1 MNKKILI
8 SASTHPCPFEDLGA
22 YAHNLKDLGVPY
34 LHCDLMD
41 GKFVDNVALS
51 FDKLIEIG
59 KICDNALDVHLMADN
74 PSEYFDACLEA
85 NAEYV
90 TVHYESFKNMSD
102 LKWAI
107 NTLRTNGIKAGVS
120 INPGTSVDVLEP
132 ILKYIDLVLVMSVVP
147 GKSGQEFI
155 LTSVEKISVLNKLRK
170 ENNYNYIIEVDG
182 GINASTAHLA
192 INAGADMLVSGAY
205 LFNAQDRK
213 EALQKLK

>member
-8 SASTHPCPFEDLGA
+8 SASTHPCPFESLKD
-22 YAHNLKDLGVPY
+22 YAGELKDLGVPY

-41 GKFVDNVALS
+41 GQFVDSIALS
-51 FDKLIEIG
+51 FDKIVEIG
-59 KICDNALDVHLMADN
+59 KFCDNALDVHLMASN

-85 NAEYV
+85 DAEFV
-90 TVHYESFKNMSD
+90 TVHYESFKSIED

-120 INPGTSVDVLEP
+120 INPATSVSVLEP
-132 ILKYIDLVLVMSVVP
+132 ILKYVDLVLVMSVVP

-155 LTSVEKISVLNKLRK
+155 LTSVEKISALNKLREK
-170 ENNYNYIIEVDG
+170 NGYEYIIEVDG

-192 INAGADMLVSGAY
+192 INAGADMLVSGSY
-205 LFNAQDRK
+205 LYKAQDKK
-213 EALQKLK
+213 EALKNLK